1 MDTVPAPFPSSRE
14 RLAGAVRESA
24 TVAEVRVGR
33 DLLEELPA
41 FLRTHG
47 ADGSVCLFAD
57 GNTWKAAGE
66 RAAGILD
73 RAGWQCTPFLLPG
86 RPRVSPDRRTGDELR
101 AFLAGRGHYLVA
113 VGSGVLN
120 DLAKYAAFQLDR
132 PYAVIA
138 TAASMDGYTSA
149 GSPLSEDGFKITL
162 PCRPARAVLGDL
174 GILAE
179 APAEMNGWGFGDL
192 AGKLPA
198 GADWI
203 LADGLGIEAVDPIAW
218 ALVQEDL
225 PRQLSRPA
233 ALATGDPEAVGELF
247 CGLNLVGL
255 AMERHG
261 SSRPA
266 SGADHQIAH
275 LWEMEG
281 LSLGGEKVSHGA
293 CVSVATVAM
302 LRLYRW
308 WLARDPR
315 EALPT
320 ERTTPTA
327 SAESELALLRSLLPH
342 PTIAARAEREF
353 TPKLLSPGQ
362 REERLALLRREGTA
376 LQGRVADHLDRIADL
391 PDRLAR
397 AGAPIRPDQIGID
410 GERLRRS
417 ARAAR
422 FLRSRY
428 TLLDLLA
435 ETGQLDRAIDE
446 SLGDD

>member
-1 MDTVPAPFPSSRE
+1 MDTVPTISSSRT
-14 RLAGAVRESA
+14 RLTEAVRNSDA
-24 TVAEVRVGR
+24 VAEVRVGR
-33 DLLEELPA
+33 GLLADLPH

-57 GNTWKAAGE
+57 ANTWRAAGE
-66 RAAGILD
+66 QAHEIL
-73 RAGWQCTPFLLPG
+73 RGAGWQSEPFILPG
-86 RPRVSPDRRTGDELR
+86 RPRVGPDRRTGDELR
-101 AFLAGRGHYLVA
+101 AFLAGRDHFLVA

-120 DLAKYAAFQLDR
+120 DLAKYAAFQLER
-132 PYAVIA
+132 PYVVVA

-203 LADGLGIEAVDPIAW
+203 LADALGIEPVDPVAW

-225 PRQLSRPA
+225 PQQLSRPA
-233 ALATGDPEAVGELF
+233 EVAAGNPSAVEELF

-281 LSLGGEKVSHGA
+281 LSLNGEKVSHGA

-308 WLARDPR
+308 WLRQDLRDVVDGVKSAPPTSR
-315 EALPT
+315 E
-320 ERTTPTA
+320 R
-327 SAESELALLRSLLPH
+327 ELALLHSLLPD
-342 PTIAARAEREF
+342 PAIASRAEREF
-353 TPKLLSPGQ
+353 APKLLSPAERTQ
-362 REERLALLRREGTA
+362 RLVRLQQEGVALQEKVRDQLDRIPDLAERLA
-376 LQGRVADHLDRIADL
+376 Q
-391 PDRLAR
+391 
-397 AGAPIRPDQIGID
+397 AGAPFHPSQIGID
-410 GERLRRS
+410 GERLRHTV
-417 ARAAR
+417 RAAR

-435 ETGQLDRAIDE
+435 EMGQLDRAIDA
-446 SLGDD
+446 SLRDD